1 MIEKDIDFN
10 KDAKSKL
17 HTGVN
22 KIADAVKSTLGAAG
36 TTVILEDDLGR
47 PHVTKDGVTVARY
60 INLSDP
66 VEHLAASIVKQA
78 SIRTA
83 DEAGDGTTTS
93 IVLTQALVNEAEKV
107 MKEDPSLNPTS
118 IRKAIEDSVEVVVE
132 FLEGKAKPVTTETL
146 IDVASIS
153 ANNDPELGAIIAE
166 AYDKVG
172 VDGVVT
178 IEESMGSQTYVDVV
192 EGTRIKRG
200 YHSPYMITDKEKNQ
214 AILENPLVLVSDKKV
229 NTVED
234 IELPLKFAMQS
245 KRPLL
250 IVADVETAVMNTLNV
265 NKARG
270 VLQVNVLAP
279 EGVGLN
285 RFELLEDLAVM
296 TGGIVVSDETGN
308 DWNGVTPEFLG
319 EAKKSVSTNKETIL
333 TLNLEK
339 TADAVKEQAERVR
352 AILANKEDTDN
363 DWHYKD
369 RLSRLAGG
377 IAAIYVGALTEV
389 EMKEKKDRV
398 DDAVCAT
405 KAALEEGILPGGGTA
420 LAHAAT
426 KIFGMIMKGKTE
438 EEKAGLSIL
447 WAALFSPIET
457 IMTNSGVQNTDDIL
471 EVIQNCGRF
480 TTGYD
485 VKKKRVRNMYTAG
498 VIDPLKVTKNA
509 LRNAASVATTILQT
523 NCVISNK
530 RA

>member
-1 MIEKDIDFN
+1 MIEKDIDFDN
-10 KDAKSKL
+10 EAKSKL
-17 HTGVN
+17 QLGVD
-22 KIADAVKSTLGAAG
+22 KIAGAVKSTLGAAG

-47 PHVTKDGVTVARY
+47 PHVTKDGVTVAKY
-60 INLSDP
+60 VNLSDP
-66 VEHLAASIVKQA
+66 VEHLAAQILKQA
-78 SIRTA
+78 SIKTA

-93 IVLTQALVNEAEKV
+93 IVLAQAIIKHAFDIIDERGSNVTVL
-107 MKEDPSLNPTS
+107 
-118 IRKAIEDSVEVVVE
+118 RKGIENAVEEVCV
-132 FLEGKAKPVTTETL
+132 FLEGKAKPVTEETL
-146 IDVASIS
+146 IDVATIS
-153 ANNDPELGAIIAE
+153 ANSDRELGEIIAA
-166 AYDKVG
+166 AYEKVG

-178 IEESMGSQTYVDVV
+178 IEESMGSHTYVDVV

-214 AILENPLVLVSDKKV
+214 AILENPLVLISDKKV

-234 IELPLKFAMQS
+234 IEIPLKFAMQA

-296 TGGIVVSDETGN
+296 TGGVVVSDETGN
-308 DWNGVTPEFLG
+308 DWNGVTAEFLG
-319 EAKKSVSTNKETIL
+319 EARKSVSTNKETIL

-339 TADAVKEQAERVR
+339 TADAVNDQAERVR
-352 AILANKEDTDN
+352 SIIKNKEDQDN

-405 KAALEEGILPGGGTA
+405 KAALEEGILPGGG
-420 LAHAAT
+420 
-426 KIFGMIMKGKTE
+426 
-438 EEKAGLSIL
+438 
-447 WAALFSPIET
+447 AALLHASNKLYSRRSAIDGTDMQDGYDVVWSALDSPFET
-457 IMTNSGVQNTDDIL
+457 ILTNAGAEHIEDIMTSVLGS
-471 EVIQNCGRF
+471 GRF

-485 VKKKRVRNMYTAG
+485 VKKMKVRNMYTAG

-509 LRNAASVATTILQT
+509 LRNATSVATTILQT

>member
-1 MIEKDIDFN
+1 MIEKAIDFDKEAKN
-10 KDAKSKL
+10 KLQS
-17 HTGVN
+17 GVD
-22 KIADAVKSTLGAAG
+22 KIANAVKSTLGAAG

-66 VEHLAASIVKQA
+66 VEHLAADIVKQA

-93 IVLTQALVNEAEKV
+93 IVLTQAIVGEASRVFNESPDV
-107 MKEDPSLNPTS
+107 NPTAV
-118 IRKAIEDSVEVVVE
+118 RKVIEDGVDIVCD
-132 FLEGKAKPVTTETL
+132 FLESKAKPVTPETL
-146 IDVASIS
+146 IDVATIS
-153 ANNDPELGAIIAE
+153 ANNDPELGKIIAE

-178 IEESMGSQTYVDVV
+178 IEESMGAQTYVDIV

-200 YHSPYMITDKEKNQ
+200 FHSPYLITDKEKNQ

-250 IVADVETAVMNTLNV
+250 IVADVETPVMNTLNV

-285 RFELLEDLAVM
+285 RFELLEDLAIM
-296 TGGIVVSDETGN
+296 TGATVVSDETGN
-308 DWNGVTPEFLG
+308 DWNGVTAEFLG
-319 EAKKSVSTNKETIL
+319 EARKSVSTNKETIL

-352 AILANKEDTDN
+352 SILANKEDVDN
-363 DWHYKD
+363 NWHYKD

-405 KAALEEGILPGGGTA
+405 KAALEEGILPGGGAA

-426 KIFGMIMKGKTE
+426 KIFGMISKGKTQE
-438 EEKAGLSIL
+438 EQEGLSIL
-447 WAALFSPIET
+447 WASLFAPIET
-457 IMTNSGVQNTDDIL
+457 IMKNSGVMNTDEVL
-471 EVIQNCGRF
+471 EVIQSCGRF

>member
-1 MIEKDIDFN
+1 MIEKEIDFN
-10 KDAKSKL
+10 DEAKRKL
-17 HTGVN
+17 QSGVD
-22 KIADAVKSTLGAAG
+22 KIANAVKSTLGAAG

-47 PHVTKDGVTVARY
+47 PHVTKDGVTVSRY

-66 VEHLAASIVKQA
+66 VEHLAAQIVKQA

-93 IVLTQALVNEAEKV
+93 IVLTQAMVREAFNIIQERDVNV
-107 MKEDPSLNPTS
+107 TSMRKE
-118 IRKAIEDSVEVVVE
+118 IEECVEDVCS
-132 FLEGKAKPVTTETL
+132 FLETKSKPVTTETL
-146 IDVASIS
+146 VNVATIS
-153 ANNDPELGAIIAE
+153 ANDDLELGSIIAE
-166 AYDKVG
+166 AYEKVG

-178 IEESMGSQTYVDVV
+178 IEESMGSQTYVDIV

-200 YHSPYMITDKEKNQ
+200 FFSPYMITDKEKNQ
-214 AILENPLVLVSDKKV
+214 AVLENPLVLVSDKKV

-285 RFELLEDLAVM
+285 RFELLEDLAIM
-296 TGGIVVSDETGN
+296 TGAVVVSDETGN
-308 DWNGVTPEFLG
+308 DWNGVTDEFLG

-352 AILANKEDTDN
+352 SILNNKEDVDN

-405 KAALEEGILPGGGTA
+405 KAALEEGILPGGGAA
-420 LAHAAT
+420 LLHASHRLW
-426 KIFGMIMKGKTE
+426 KKMKTNSSLIRNG
-438 EEKAGLSIL
+438 GYDVV
-447 WAALFSPIET
+447 WAALDAPFET
-457 IMTNSGVQNTDDIL
+457 ILINAGVNDTDKVN
-471 EVIQNCGRF
+471 EVIANSGRF

-485 VKKKRVRNMYTAG
+485 VKKMKARDMYTAG
-498 VIDPLKVTKNA
+498 IIDPLKVTKNA
-509 LRNAASVATTILQT
+509 LKNAASVATTILQT